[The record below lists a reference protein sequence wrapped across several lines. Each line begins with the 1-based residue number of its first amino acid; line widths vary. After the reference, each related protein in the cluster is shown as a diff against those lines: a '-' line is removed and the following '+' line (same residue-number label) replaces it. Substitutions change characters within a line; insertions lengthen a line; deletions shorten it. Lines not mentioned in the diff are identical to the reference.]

1 MFLLFITKGI
11 FYNNV
16 CCWKLI
22 FHACIFSK
30 NNDKSLTMLRTINR
44 EKLSPANYWT
54 IFTMSVF
61 YELNC
66 IRKICRRAEK
76 LGGDKPSRSVSNE
89 VKIQGFLQQ
98 RISINCNRFCYLWA
112 FFVYCFN
119 NIVNGLFLW
128 TILSNDHFW
137 VFTKTYFYEVVSDKL
152 SLMLR
157 YKLSIVC
164 KFT

>member
-1 MFLLFITKGI
+1 M
-11 FYNNV
+11 
-16 CCWKLI
+16 
-22 FHACIFSK
+22 HAYFPKIMIYL
-30 NNDKSLTMLRTINR
+30 SLTMLRTKNR
-44 EKLSPANYWT
+44 EKLSLAKYWT

-98 RISINCNRFCYLWA
+98 RISINCNRFCSMWA

-119 NIVNGLFLW
+119 NIVKGLFLW

-137 VFTKTYFYEVVSDKL
+137 VFTKAYFYEVVC
-152 SLMLR
+152 MR
-157 YKLSIVC
+157 V
-164 KFT
+164 